1 MNQSL
6 IDQNR
11 QILEQGV
18 QLLRELPD
26 EAYSSESA
34 EGSRAPAIGPHFRHC
49 LDFYVCFLD
58 GLELRVIDYA
68 SRSRRP
74 DVETFREVAAAA
86 LEAIAGRLGK
96 VDAGTLADP
105 VELRREASDAGE
117 TDEWFGSTVGRELQ
131 FLLSH
136 TVHHYALIALA
147 LRLEGHAVPDH
158 FGVAPS
164 TLDHWRREGR
174 VTS

>member
-1 MNQSL
+1 MKQSL

-11 QILEQGV
+11 QLLEQGV
-18 QLLRELPD
+18 DLLRELPD
-26 EAYSSESA
+26 DAYTARSP
-34 EGSRAPAIGPHFRHC
+34 EGSQAPALGPHFRHC
-49 LDFYVCFLD
+49 LDFYVCLLD
-58 GLELRVIDYA
+58 GLELRVIDYG
-68 SRSRRP
+68 SRARRR
-74 DVETFREVAAAA
+74 DVETFREVAMAA
-86 LEAIAGRLGK
+86 LEAIAERLGR
-96 VDAGTLADP
+96 VDATTLAEP
-105 VELRREASDAGE
+105 VELRREVSDGGDR
-117 TDEWFGSTVGRELQ
+117 DEWFSSTIGRELQ

-147 LRLEGHAVPDH
+147 LRLEGHTVPDD